1 MYGLEGVWPPQTPG
15 NWRLVGDH
23 AHEVACSVEVTD
35 HLRCSL
41 EQVDF
46 IWSVDVPRFALVDD
60 AVSVQERNG
69 HAVLH
74 TFPWRA
80 GPLDVGPLHGRG
92 LSNQLMAFVA
102 LNRLIP
108 PSLLG
113 KSVLIEK
120 ETATL
125 LGAIGMLMLAAS
137 WWWKAREM
145 VRLAQIGWVLVGF
158 YFFTQAWTYMEHNDP
173 ILTIMAALT
182 LPLSC
187 WAAWWEGQAEGR
199 KKEAIVWARGTVAF
213 AGGPYLLI
221 AYVPYLSVLAIWF
234 VASQS
239 AMFLGFATGTDIQ
252 IGTTWVN
259 DTSGRVAWED
269 WDGNRW
275 FATDFTG
282 EYAFQSEL
290 LLANGEAIGINFVL
304 ACTAIQSMVLFIGAI
319 AVLDLSWKKR
329 VRALLLILP
338 TIHLL
343 NLFRNAGLIWM
354 HMTYTEWT
362 FWGLS
367 VFEFGHSYV
376 ARFVSLFAMF
386 LLALIMF
393 EMLPSMH
400 RNILSLTGTEPKKR
414 R

>member
-1 MYGLEGVWPPQTPG
+1 MGFVPLET
-15 NWRLVGDH
+15 LIGDH
-23 AHEVACSVEVTD
+23 LTG
-35 HLRCSL
+35 
-41 EQVDF
+41 Q
-46 IWSVDVPRFALVDD
+46 I
-60 AVSVQERNG
+60 
-69 HAVLH
+69 VLME
-74 TFPWRA
+74 P
-80 GPLDVGPLHGRG
+80 
-92 LSNQLMAFVA
+92 
-102 LNRLIP
+102 
-108 PSLLG
+108 
-113 KSVLIEK
+113 

-125 LGAIGMLMLAAS
+125 LGALGMLMLAVS
-137 WWWKAREM
+137 WWMRAHTN
-145 VRLAQIGWVLVGF
+145 VRVAQVGWILVGI
-158 YFFTQAWTYMEHNDP
+158 YFFSQSWTYLSHEDP

-187 WAAWWEGQAEGR
+187 LAAWWETSSGEAR
-199 KKEAIVWARGTVAF
+199 KKAIVWARGTVAF

-221 AYVPYLSVLAIWF
+221 SYVPYLSVLAIWF

-239 AMFLGFATGTDIQ
+239 AWFLGFATGNNIE

-259 DTSGRVAWED
+259 DPAGRVNWED

-282 EYAFQSEL
+282 EYAFQTEL

-329 VRALLLILP
+329 IRALLLILP
-338 TIHLL
+338 TIHML
-343 NLFRNAGLIWM
+343 NVFRNAGLIWM
-354 HMTYTEWT
+354 HMTYTQWS

-367 VFEFGHSYV
+367 VFEFGHSYA

-400 RNILSLTGTEPKKR
+400 RNIIALTSSEKR
-414 R
+414 THQK